1 MTSVAQ
7 RIDDDNRVLMKKNQE
22 LKIQFLSQDNDKDLL
37 LRQLIFHKK
46 ENVNLRDVHKELR
59 AKVEMIKSAEK
70 ADDEAARLLEMQKM
84 KKNQSS
90 KGGRMANRQVSQ

>member
-46 ENVNLRDVHKELR
+46 ENVNIRDVHKELR

-84 KKNQSS
+84 KKN
-90 KGGRMANRQVSQ
+90 

>member
-37 LRQLIFHKK
+37 LRQLIYHKK
-46 ENVNLRDVHKELR
+46 ENVSIRDEHKELK
-59 AKVEMIKSAEK
+59 AKVDKIKEAEK
-70 ADDEAARLLEMQKM
+70 ADEAARLLDQQQKM
-84 KKNQSS
+84 K
-90 KGGRMANRQVSQ
+90 

>member
-46 ENVNLRDVHKELR
+46 ENVNIRD
-59 AKVEMIKSAEK
+59 
-70 ADDEAARLLEMQKM
+70 
-84 KKNQSS
+84 
-90 KGGRMANRQVSQ
+90 